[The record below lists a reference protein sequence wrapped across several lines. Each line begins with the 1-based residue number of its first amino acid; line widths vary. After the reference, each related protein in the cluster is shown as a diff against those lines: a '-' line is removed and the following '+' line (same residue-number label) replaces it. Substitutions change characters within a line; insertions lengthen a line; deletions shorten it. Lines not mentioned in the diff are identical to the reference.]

1 MRRALPCTPS
11 CTVKLLFSTGRTDRL
26 RTLKRCPPCKRRIY
40 CSIAYRLMHALS
52 VITGNSEADNA
63 TAAALWA
70 NHQPSLHPA
79 EPPPPHHV
87 QQQ

>member
-1 MRRALPCTPS
+1 MQEDRTTIALTYGNLEANLAS
-11 CTVKLLFSTGRTDRL
+11 CIIGHGIFRYAYPTVRD
-26 RTLKRCPPCKRRIY
+26 CM
-40 CSIAYRLMHALS
+40 MHALT

-79 EPPPPHHV
+79 EPPPT
-87 QQQ
+87 